1 MPPIPNHHSKSI
13 PSPLRAFADMKP
25 EYQSSTIQKA
35 LDILNLFH
43 EHESMSFMEIQKRI
57 GFNKSTLFRIIA
69 TLVHNH
75 FLRKT
80 ESGRYELGL
89 AIFILGHRIALERH
103 LKSIASPLMKKLSDE
118 LQFTVHL
125 GIIERD
131 NIIIIEKAEPLRN
144 IKMVSRVGTSVPAHC
159 TSQGKTLLAFSPHE
173 TVERIVNAYGL
184 NRFTPNTIT
193 TYDSLLIE
201 LEQIRKRGYAVDNS
215 EHEKNIKCI
224 GVPILDRE
232 GAVVA
237 ALSVTGLITDF
248 PNEEV
253 LGQCVR
259 LLFKLRDDISREMG
273 YQPQTDLG
281 PEFNTSRIDH

>member
-1 MPPIPNHHSKSI
+1 
-13 PSPLRAFADMKP
+13 MKP

-89 AIFILGHRIALERH
+89 AIFILGHRMALERH

-125 GIIERD
+125 GIIERN

-259 LLFKLRDDISREMG
+259 LLFKIRDDISREMG

-281 PEFNTSRIDH
+281 PEFNTSPIDH